1 MAFVKDGTFDIFK
14 RDVETNF
21 NGLEKRVDELEALLK
36 KSTGGV
42 TVDAVVPEPEPV
54 QEEPVEEKEV
64 TDEYGQPLPEEKEE
78 EVEEEVEEESDEES
92 DEDESEEE
100 TDEDND
106 SKKKTTKK

>member
-42 TVDAVVPEPEPV
+42 TVDAVVPEPTPEPEPV
-54 QEEPVEEKEV
+54 QEEPVEEEDV

-78 EVEEEVEEESDEES
+78 KAPSS
-92 DEDESEEE
+92 SK
-100 TDEDND
+100 
-106 SKKKTTKK
+106 SKKKK

>member
-1 MAFVKDGTFDIFK
+1 MAFVKDGIFDIFK

-42 TVDAVVPEPEPV
+42 TVDTVVPEPTPEPEPV
-54 QEEPVEEKEV
+54 QEEPVEEEDV

-78 EVEEEVEEESDEES
+78 KAPSS
-92 DEDESEEE
+92 SK
-100 TDEDND
+100 
-106 SKKKTTKK
+106 SKKKK